1 MTDFRILAAVAAC
14 IALPT
19 GAARAQVGGNI
30 SMPFSAQTVET
41 ISSPVTVTLANS
53 GVADMQVASV
63 LAPADVAVRHDCN
76 KVSPGSTC
84 PMQVSFAPV
93 AFPGSPTAT
102 QAITRTISV
111 FTQGNVNPVV
121 ITLTGT
127 AEKSL
132 ATHFYRSILRREPDN
147 EGKAYWNG
155 EAERMVAAGADVNE
169 AWYSLAALFFSSAEY
184 RAQAS
189 TTRAYVTDLFRTFLA
204 REPDVAGLLYWIGQI
219 DSGMPREVARVAMM
233 FSPEF
238 KELSNRIYGAQK
250 VRAESNVVMDF
261 YRGLLNR
268 LPDGAG
274 YTSWVQ
280 RFRAAQCKGAAAVE
294 SEVEAISSAF
304 MSGSEYAARN
314 RGNAQFV
321 ADLYDAFMRRGG
333 DLGGVQFWIGQL
345 DTGARTRE
353 QVRREFMA
361 SPEFRARVNAV
372 LGETCVAAS

>member
-1 MTDFRILAAVAAC
+1 MTEFRTLAAGACFALAGGVAH
-14 IALPT
+14 
-19 GAARAQVGGNI
+19 AQAKGMT
-30 SMPFSAQTVET
+30 MPFAPQTVET
-41 ISSPVTVTLANS
+41 VSAPTTVTLANN
-53 GVADMQVASV
+53 GVADMHVASV
-63 LAPADVAVRHDCN
+63 VAPADVSVRHDCD
-76 KVSPGSTC
+76 KVAPGATC

-93 AFPGSPTAT
+93 AFPGSATAS
-102 QAITRTISV
+102 QVITRTISV
-111 FTQGNVNPVV
+111 FTQGNSTPVV

-132 ATHFYRSILRREPDN
+132 ATHFYRSILRREPDA

-169 AWYSLAALFFSSAEY
+169 AWYSLAALFFSSTEY
-184 RAQAS
+184 RAQGT

-204 REPDVAGLLYWIGQI
+204 REPDLAGLLYWVGQI
-219 DSGMPREVARVAMM
+219 DNGMPREVARVALM
-233 FSPEF
+233 FSTEF
-238 KELSNRIYGAQK
+238 KALSTRIYGAQR

-280 RFRAAQCKGAAAVE
+280 RFRAAQCIGAAAVE

-304 MSGSEYAARN
+304 MASAEYAARN
-314 RGNAQFV
+314 RSNAQFV

-333 DLGGVQFWIGQL
+333 ELTGVQFWIGQL
-345 DTGARTRE
+345 DAGARTRE

-361 SPEFRARVNAV
+361 SPEFRARVEAV
-372 LGETCVAAS
+372 LGESCVAAG

>member
-1 MTDFRILAAVAAC
+1 MTDYRIIAAIAAC
-14 IALPT
+14 LAFHT
-19 GAARAQVGGNI
+19 GAAKAQVNGM
-30 SMPFSAQTVET
+30 SMPFLPQTVET
-41 ISSPVTVTLANS
+41 VSPPTTVTIANS

-63 LAPADVAVRHDCN
+63 VAPSDVAVRHECN
-76 KVSPGSTC
+76 RVAPGSSC

-93 AFPGSPTAT
+93 AFPGSATAS

-111 FTQGNVNPVV
+111 FTQGNSTPVV

-132 ATHFYRSILRREPDN
+132 ATHFYRSILRREPDA

-155 EAERMVAAGADVNE
+155 EAERMAAAGADVNE
-169 AWYSLAALFFSSAEY
+169 AWYSLAALFFSSGEY
-184 RAQAS
+184 QAQAT

-204 REPDVAGLLYWIGQI
+204 REPDTAGLLYWIGQI
-219 DSGMPREVARVAMM
+219 DSGMPREVARVALM

-238 KELSNRIYGAQK
+238 RTLSNRIYGVQQ
-250 VRAESNVVMDF
+250 VRAETNVVMDF

-304 MSGSEYAARN
+304 MSGSEYAARS
-314 RGNAQFV
+314 RSNAQFV

-345 DTGARTRE
+345 DTGARTRD
-353 QVRREFMA
+353 QVRRDFMA

-372 LGETCVAAS
+372 LGESCLSAG